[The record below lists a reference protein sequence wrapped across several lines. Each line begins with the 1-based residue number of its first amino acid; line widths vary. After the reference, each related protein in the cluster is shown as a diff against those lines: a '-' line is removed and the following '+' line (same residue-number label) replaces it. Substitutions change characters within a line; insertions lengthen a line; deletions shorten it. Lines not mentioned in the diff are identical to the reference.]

1 MGSLISPYSVTGS
14 GVMVVVAVAV
24 GGWVGAGDSRFTRM
38 HMHHP
43 VRLSG
48 IQATSGSSAVFI
60 HLWPNERKPLQT
72 WDN

>member
-14 GVMVVVAVAV
+14 VVA
-24 GGWVGAGDSRFTRM
+24 GAGDSGFARM

-48 IQATSGSSAVFI
+48 IQAASGSSAVFN
-60 HLWPNERKPLQT
+60 HLQPNERNPLQT

>member
-14 GVMVVVAVAV
+14 VV
-24 GGWVGAGDSRFTRM
+24 VGAGGTAGSHAL
-38 HMHHP
+38 HMHHL

-48 IQATSGSSAVFI
+48 IQAASGSSAVFI
-60 HLWPNERKPLQT
+60 HLQPNERDPLQT